1 MTIPQAAVDAAAEA
15 MWNLRRRDSEAEWS
29 PELDYGIKQEWRKDA
44 TAALEAA
51 MPHLRKQVAE
61 EIRAM
66 EADPFGTF
74 SQRNPQAVRDRAA
87 RIAEGETK

>member
-1 MTIPQAAVDAAAEA
+1 MAGWGATMTNPIPQAAVDAAC
-15 MWNLRRRDSEAEWS
+15 
-29 PELDYGIKQEWRKDA
+29 DA
-44 TAALEAA
+44 YHRPKRMITNTAVGSHYDRMTAALEAA
-51 MPHLRKQVAE
+51 MPHLRKQIAA

-87 RIAEGETK
+87 LIAEGENK